1 MVMLNGNEIML
12 GNLFEIGK
20 GKDWHEIV
28 QVDEIFENCVSI
40 KGREFT
46 TYTTVLEPIT
56 ITEELLLKNG
66 FTKKLLI
73 EGNEKYDDWVEFEKD
88 FGKCFLSIRHCSN
101 SIERDW
107 YVHIDNDYRCSV
119 GGMDIEYVHQL
130 QNLITLSGNKIDI
143 KI

>member
-1 MVMLNGNEIML
+1 MIDTKELMRGNKVIV
-12 GNLFEIGK
+12 
-20 GKDWHEIV
+20 GKDSDWEEIV
-28 QVDEIFENCVSI
+28 VVDEIFDGIVGLQ
-40 KGREFT
+40 GREFT
-46 TYTTVLEPIT
+46 TFAGVLDPIT
-56 ITEELLLKNG
+56 ITEDLLLKNG

-88 FGKCFLSIRHCSN
+88 FGKFFLSIRHCSN

-107 YVHIDNDYRCSV
+107 YVQIDNDYRCGV

-130 QNLITLSGNKIDI
+130 QNIITLSGNKIDI